1 MLSKSLECGSRG
13 KNSGGTNLI
22 SHGTYYMPIISH
34 EFSYSIPV
42 VIRSFTYS
50 LSLSLSLS
58 LSPLFRDLHMSRL
71 TQGGQIGS
79 QFSPIM
85 WVLGSEL
92 WLSGLA
98 ALLLAE
104 PVTGLVL
111 IFIAEKGKVLS
122 LLIRSKGC
130 GFFCFVFVFL
140 ISQMAEPLFHLTSE
154 PL

>member
-1 MLSKSLECGSRG
+1 
-13 KNSGGTNLI
+13 
-22 SHGTYYMPIISH
+22 
-34 EFSYSIPV
+34 
-42 VIRSFTYS
+42 
-50 LSLSLSLS
+50 
-58 LSPLFRDLHMSRL
+58 MSRL

-130 GFFCFVFVFL
+130 GVFL
-140 ISQMAEPLFHLTSE
+140 FVCFFNLTDG
-154 PL
+154 